1 MKKNKGQALIEF
13 ILIIPFLLLMLS
25 SIFDVANVLINK
37 YTLQN
42 DVEDIIVLYK
52 KDKKIT
58 QPTNYDLMVIKE
70 DNMLKLTA
78 AKKVNIITPLADRL
92 FTDPYIITIERYIYE
107 E

>member
-1 MKKNKGQALIEF
+1 
-13 ILIIPFLLLMLS
+13 
-25 SIFDVANVLINK
+25 
-37 YTLQN
+37 
-42 DVEDIIVLYK
+42 
-52 KDKKIT
+52 
-58 QPTNYDLMVIKE
+58 MVIKE